1 MNRSVAHLAKRW
13 WSSLSRRPP
22 TAGDLEWA
30 KGQLLSGELELWSRM
45 SAPDRRHS
53 IHIAR
58 RFVAARSHAT
68 RDEVAAALLH
78 YIGKIDANLGTG
90 ERVVATVLGPRIDR
104 WRRYHD
110 HERIGTELCR
120 RAGSTS
126 VTLAVLSDPDHPVAR
141 LIRAADDI

>member
-1 MNRSVAHLAKRW
+1 
-13 WSSLSRRPP
+13 
-22 TAGDLEWA
+22 
-30 KGQLLSGELELWSRM
+30 
-45 SAPDRRHS
+45 
-53 IHIAR
+53 
-58 RFVAARSHAT
+58 
-68 RDEVAAALLH
+68 
-78 YIGKIDANLGTG
+78 
-90 ERVVATVLGPRIDR
+90 VATVLGPRIDR

>member
-1 MNRSVAHLAKRW
+1 
-13 WSSLSRRPP
+13 
-22 TAGDLEWA
+22 
-30 KGQLLSGELELWSRM
+30 
-45 SAPDRRHS
+45 
-53 IHIAR
+53 
-58 RFVAARSHAT
+58 
-68 RDEVAAALLH
+68 LH
-78 YIGKIDANLGTG
+78 DIGKIDANLGTG

>member
-78 YIGKIDANLGTG
+78 DIGKIDANLGTG

-120 RAGSTS
+120 RR
-126 VTLAVLSDPDHPVAR
+126 DRPR
-141 LIRAADDI
+141 